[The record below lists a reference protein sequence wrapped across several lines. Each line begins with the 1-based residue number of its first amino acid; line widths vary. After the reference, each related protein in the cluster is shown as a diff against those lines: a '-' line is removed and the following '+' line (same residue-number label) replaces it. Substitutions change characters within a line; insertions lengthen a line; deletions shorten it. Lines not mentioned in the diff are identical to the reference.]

1 MVKKNNSKKGKT
13 LTSFEELRAEFGL
26 PPIRFQT
33 KDKEKLEGQRARFS
47 SRHLC
52 PVCKQPLVFV
62 ENTNI
67 MVCKNDECKGFTREI
82 IDEETGEK
90 EVISHVPFHTLD
102 EKGATIANNIF
113 KNLD

>member
-1 MVKKNNSKKGKT
+1 MVKKNNSKKVKT

-26 PPIRFQT
+26 KPISWQT
-33 KDKEKLEGQRARFS
+33 KDQEKLNAQRARFS

-67 MVCKNDECKGFTREI
+67 MVCRNDECKGFTREI